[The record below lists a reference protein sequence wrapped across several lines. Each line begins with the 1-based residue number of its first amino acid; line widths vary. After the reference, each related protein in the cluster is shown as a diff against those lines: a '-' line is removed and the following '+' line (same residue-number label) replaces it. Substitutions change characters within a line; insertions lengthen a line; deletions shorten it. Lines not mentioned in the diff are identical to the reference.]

1 MALISITRSCCER
14 VRLILPSS
22 RICYLPKS
30 TKIVLMQI
38 RMMMSPKN
46 NIILRTCH
54 RFSRRYCRKWSRV
67 TNSRKLWSQLQIKVK
82 VQLQIKV
89 IHGRTLQNK
98 LQMRQLNFL
107 HMKPLELY
115 SQSVL
120 RNQKTKYR
128 KSRSR
133 IQQVSHHL
141 RKKPWGHCL
150 QNVLAKSKNQWNQF
164 RTNLPKHLHTKPW
177 RHYLQN
183 VLPSQKITQRLYLGK
198 ILNMPNT
205 SK

>member
-30 TKIVLMQI
+30 TKMVPMQS
-38 RMMMSPKN
+38 RMMMSSPTN
-46 NIILRTCH
+46 SIILRTCH

-67 TNSRKLWSQLQIKVK
+67 TNSRKLWSQLQIKV
-82 VQLQIKV
+82 

-98 LQMRQLNFL
+98 SQMRQLHFL
-107 HMKPLELY
+107 HTKPLELY

-150 QNVLAKSKNQWNQF
+150 QNVLPKSRSLWNQF
-164 RTNLPKHLHTKPW
+164 RTNLPNHLHTKPW